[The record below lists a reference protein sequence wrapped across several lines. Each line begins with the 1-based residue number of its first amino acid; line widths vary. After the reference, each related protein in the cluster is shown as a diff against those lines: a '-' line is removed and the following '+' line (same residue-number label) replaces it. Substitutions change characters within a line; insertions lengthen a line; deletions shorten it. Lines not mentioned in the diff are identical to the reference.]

1 MLKNDNLSD
10 EEVIAFFRAGGHE
23 RYFEIIT
30 RRYETYIIKKCR
42 SYVKNEDVSEDLC
55 QEILIKV
62 FMQLKNFRSD
72 AKFKT
77 WLYSIIHHTCID
89 YLRKEKKKT
98 HTVISEKLMDE
109 MIDLVDDDVLDK
121 DAMETALFKLL
132 EEITPEEKLI
142 LLLKYKE
149 KHSIKEIEQTMG
161 ISESAVKMRL
171 SRAKEKINKLYSK
184 YSNHD

>member
-1 MLKNDNLSD
+1 
-10 EEVIAFFRAGGHE
+10 
-23 RYFEIIT
+23 
-30 RRYETYIIKKCR
+30 
-42 SYVKNEDVSEDLC
+42 
-55 QEILIKV
+55 
-62 FMQLKNFRSD
+62 
-72 AKFKT
+72 
-77 WLYSIIHHTCID
+77 
-89 YLRKEKKKT
+89 
-98 HTVISEKLMDE
+98 MDE
-109 MIDLVDDDVLDK
+109 MIDLVEEDVLDK

-132 EEITPEEKLI
+132 EDITPEEKLI